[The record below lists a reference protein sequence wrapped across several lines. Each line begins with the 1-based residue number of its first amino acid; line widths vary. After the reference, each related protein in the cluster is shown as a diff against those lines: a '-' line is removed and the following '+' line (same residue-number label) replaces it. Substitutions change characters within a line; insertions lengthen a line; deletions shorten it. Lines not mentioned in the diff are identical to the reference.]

1 MSLLTFQSVSVCSKF
16 AGSIGKSYLP
26 QKKKKREKSD
36 LSKGLYISQPAFTC
50 SKLTKETIE
59 QGMKYVQS
67 YQ

>member
-16 AGSIGKSYLP
+16 AGSIGKSYLS
-26 QKKKKREKSD
+26 QKKREKSD

-50 SKLTKETIE
+50 SKLTKETLE

-67 YQ
+67 